1 VFIGSKDLNEQALN
15 KSNQKQQKTNE
26 LVGLNFK
33 ETINQNTRYVST
45 IKKKTKSET
54 IRESNTTI
62 ENKCLPLSL

>member
-1 VFIGSKDLNEQALN
+1 MFIGSKDLNEQALN

-26 LVGLNFK
+26 LDGLNFK

>member
-1 VFIGSKDLNEQALN
+1 MFIGLKDLNEQALN

>member
-1 VFIGSKDLNEQALN
+1 MFIGSKDLNEQALN

-33 ETINQNTRYVST
+33 ETMKSEYAICIYY
-45 IKKKTKSET
+45 IKKTKSET

>member
-1 VFIGSKDLNEQALN
+1 MFIGLKDLNEQALN

-26 LVGLNFK
+26 LDGLNFK

>member
-33 ETINQNTRYVST
+33 ETMKSEYAICIYY
-45 IKKKTKSET
+45 KKKNE
-54 IRESNTTI
+54 I
-62 ENKCLPLSL
+62 